1 MIGYLRSLLFY
12 AGYSLSLVP
21 HSIVCVLL
29 APVLSLR
36 GRYRLCLVWNR
47 FALWWLSVTCGV
59 RYKVIGAE
67 NVPKEPV
74 VLLSNHQSAWET
86 VFMVLYFVPICPI
99 LKFELLKIPF
109 FGWGLKL
116 LKPIA
121 IDRSKRREARQALLT
136 QGCERLAEGLSVLVF
151 PEGTSRVTPGE
162 ARKFASGG
170 AELAIAAKA
179 KVLPVAHDAGL
190 FWPSH
195 QFLKRPGTITV
206 RIGAPIDATDRD
218 PRELTEEVRVW
229 VEESLREMQPELYPP
244 KTKDSDVEVGDR

>member
-1 MIGYLRSLLFY
+1 MIGYLRSALFY

-21 HSIVCVLL
+21 HSLVCVIL

-36 GRYRLCLVWNR
+36 GRYRLCVMWNG
-47 FALWWLSVTCGV
+47 FALWWLKVTCGV

-67 NVPKEPV
+67 NIPDEPV

-86 VFMVLYFVPICPI
+86 VFMVHYFVPICPI

-109 FGWGLKL
+109 FGWGLRL

-121 IDRSKRREARQALLT
+121 IDRSKRREARNSLLS
-136 QGCERLAEGLSVLVF
+136 QGQERLAEGLSVLVF

-170 AELAIAAKA
+170 SELAIAAKA

-190 FWPSH
+190 FWPAH
-195 QFLKRPGTITV
+195 QFLKTPGTITV
-206 RIGAPIDATDRD
+206 QIGAPIDATNRD
-218 PRELTEEVRVW
+218 PRELTEAVRVW
-229 VEESLREMQPELYPP
+229 VEERLSDIHPNLYPP
-244 KTKDSDVEVGDR
+244 KAQD